1 MKIFL
6 TNAINGVKQEFIP
19 IDSKNIKMYV
29 CGPTVYDRPHIG
41 NARSSVVFDVLFR
54 LLKHV
59 YNKVTYIRNI
69 TDVDDKIIDSANKN
83 NESIESLTTKI
94 TKYFHEDLDKLN
106 CLLPTYEPKATENIS
121 EMINMIES
129 LIELGHAYVEEDH
142 VYFNVG
148 SYNNY
153 GELSKRKLAGQD
165 IGARIEVSNL
175 KKNPLDF
182 VLWKPKKEHEKMF
195 FASPWSDGRPGWHIE
210 CSVMSKKYLGDNFD
224 IHGGGIDLV
233 FPHHENEIAQSVC
246 ESKSNKFAN
255 YWVHNGFLT
264 VNSEKMSKSLKNFIT
279 VKELLDKGV
288 GGAELRYFYLTAN
301 YRKPLDFNEKALLD
315 SKKSISKFQKCMQKF
330 NIKFDEISYELPDE
344 FLKYI
349 SDDLNTPLAL
359 SFIHQ
364 LANKALDGN
373 ENSANDVY
381 NCCKFLGLDIKEK
394 EKDIYIT
401 QEVINLAEKRK
412 QLKIDENWQE
422 ADKVRIEI
430 EKLGYKVIDIK
441 DGYKIELVN

>member
-1 MKIFL
+1 
-6 TNAINGVKQEFIP
+6 
-19 IDSKNIKMYV
+19 
-29 CGPTVYDRPHIG
+29 
-41 NARSSVVFDVLFR
+41 
-54 LLKHV
+54 
-59 YNKVTYIRNI
+59 
-69 TDVDDKIIDSANKN
+69 
-83 NESIESLTTKI
+83 
-94 TKYFHEDLDKLN
+94 
-106 CLLPTYEPKATENIS
+106 
-121 EMINMIES
+121 
-129 LIELGHAYVEEDH
+129 
-142 VYFNVG
+142 
-148 SYNNY
+148 
-153 GELSKRKLAGQD
+153 
-165 IGARIEVSNL
+165 
-175 KKNPLDF
+175 
-182 VLWKPKKEHEKMF
+182 MF

-210 CSVMSKKYLGDNFD
+210 CSVMSKKYLGNNFD

-315 SKKSISKFQKCMQKF
+315 SKKSISKFQKCIQKF
-330 NIKFDEISYELPDE
+330 NIKLDEISYELPDE

-394 EKDIYIT
+394 EKDIHIT
-401 QEVINLAEKRK
+401 QEVINLAEKRR
-412 QLKIDENWQE
+412 QLKIDRNWQG
-422 ADKVRIEI
+422 ADKVRMEI
-430 EKLGYKVIDIK
+430 EKLGYKVIDTK